1 MNVYEINGYW
11 IAAKNADEAF
21 GLFLEKSNY
30 LDDVFIDDL
39 EEGESKDIIITV
51 RRLTQNEIR
60 SSKSVTCCEDGCE
73 LCEGKGD
80 YIYLSYQELIDKQ
93 TSFPC
98 VIAKEI

>member
-21 GLFLEKSNY
+21 GLFLKESNY
-30 LDDVFIDDL
+30 LDDVLIGEL
-39 EEGESKDIIITV
+39 EEGESEDIIIAV

-60 SSKSVTCCEDGCE
+60 SKSVTCCEDGCE

-80 YIYLSYQELIDKQ
+80 YIYFSYQELIDKQ

-98 VIAKEI
+98 VVAKEI